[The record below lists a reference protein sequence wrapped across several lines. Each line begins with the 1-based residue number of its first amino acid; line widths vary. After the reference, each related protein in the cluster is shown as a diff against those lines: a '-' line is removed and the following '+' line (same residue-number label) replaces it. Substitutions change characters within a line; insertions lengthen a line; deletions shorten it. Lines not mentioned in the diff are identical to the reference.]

1 MGVMATHTLVIVES
15 PAKAKTIE
23 KYLGK
28 GYTVRASVGHVRDLP
43 KSNKDAVDI
52 EGGFIPHYIISAG
65 KDRVINELK
74 AEAKKADV
82 VLLATDPDREGEAIA
97 WHVAELLKKETKNPK
112 RIVFHEITEPAVN
125 EALKHPRE
133 IDCNLKEA
141 QEARRVLD
149 RLVGYDLSGLIW
161 KKVRYGL
168 SAGRVQS
175 PALRIIMER
184 EREIRAFIP
193 ETFFVITADT
203 KTEKKTTLPLICVEE
218 PKTLKEADRIV
229 AIGKKHEWQIVDI
242 KETEQKR
249 SPHPPFTTSTLQQAA
264 STRLGFAPSRTMGA
278 AQKLYEAG
286 FITYMRTDSTN
297 MSDIAQKQI
306 IALIHADHGKEYVQP
321 RTYKTKSKSAQE
333 AHEAIR
339 PSNFAKR
346 SAGLTDDQKQLYTL
360 IWQRAVASQMTDALV
375 KRTKVLANVVGSTEA
390 IPDFA
395 TNGSRVIF
403 PGWLS
408 VDTRARGEDIEVP
421 VLKAHDSLSL
431 VGIEHESKQT
441 QPPNRYTEAGLIK
454 ELEKRGIGRP
464 STYASTMK
472 TIIDRGYVVKEG
484 RTLMPTDTGDLV
496 SSFLEE
502 HFMEY
507 IGDDFTSEMEDK
519 LDDIANGDRE
529 YTKTLSEFYKPFKKA
544 VDAKENIEKITNLG
558 AGPKEFPCPLCGS
571 DMVIK
576 LGKSGKFLS
585 CSTYPTCLGARLIDG
600 SEVKEDEPLGIHP
613 DTGVEIYL
621 LNGRFGPYV
630 QIGKTPE
637 KIKGKKQPSPKRASV
652 PKDKKFNEVTLEDA
666 VHYLILPR
674 ELGTHPETNEP
685 VIANT
690 GRFGPYIGHAGDFR
704 SLKGT
709 DNPYD
714 ITFDRAIAILKEP
727 KKMRSG
733 EKLLKEVG
741 VNPKTKKMI
750 KVFES
755 KSGRYLKRGFA
766 RVWLPDNANID
777 TFSVDNAI
785 TLLTAK

>member
-1 MGVMATHTLVIVES
+1 
-15 PAKAKTIE
+15 
-23 KYLGK
+23 
-28 GYTVRASVGHVRDLP
+28 
-43 KSNKDAVDI
+43 
-52 EGGFIPHYIISAG
+52 
-65 KDRVINELK
+65 
-74 AEAKKADV
+74 
-82 VLLATDPDREGEAIA
+82 
-97 WHVAELLKKETKNPK
+97 
-112 RIVFHEITEPAVN
+112 
-125 EALKHPRE
+125 
-133 IDCNLKEA
+133 
-141 QEARRVLD
+141 
-149 RLVGYDLSGLIW
+149 
-161 KKVRYGL
+161 
-168 SAGRVQS
+168 
-175 PALRIIMER
+175 
-184 EREIRAFIP
+184 
-193 ETFFVITADT
+193 
-203 KTEKKTTLPLICVEE
+203 
-218 PKTLKEADRIV
+218 
-229 AIGKKHEWQIVDI
+229 
-242 KETEQKR
+242 
-249 SPHPPFTTSTLQQAA
+249 
-264 STRLGFAPSRTMGA
+264 
-278 AQKLYEAG
+278 
-286 FITYMRTDSTN
+286 
-297 MSDIAQKQI
+297 
-306 IALIHADHGKEYVQP
+306 
-321 RTYKTKSKSAQE
+321 
-333 AHEAIR
+333 
-339 PSNFAKR
+339 
-346 SAGLTDDQKQLYTL
+346 
-360 IWQRAVASQMTDALV
+360 MTDALV